1 MIFMCKGLIQ
11 QHPEKDTGTLNKA
24 DLNSSADEEGY
35 LLSRLTAGLKPASLI
50 FNPLVSIFIQP
61 IYVVNRFL
69 LGKIESPKWGMIH
82 FFVCDNFLKKGFQA
96 DPIPCVMM
104 PN

>member
-82 FFVCDNFLKKGFQA
+82 FLYVIIFFKKGFQA